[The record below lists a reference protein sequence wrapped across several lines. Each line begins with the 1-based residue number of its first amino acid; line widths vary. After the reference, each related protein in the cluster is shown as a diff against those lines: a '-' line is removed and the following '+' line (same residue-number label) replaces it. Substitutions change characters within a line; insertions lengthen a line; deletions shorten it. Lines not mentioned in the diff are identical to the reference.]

1 VKRTRLWI
9 HVALPLVIGGLVYVL
24 FRKKELILFDWL
36 SFLQLDALVR
46 AARDAVAPIRSAVPS
61 WILFNLP
68 DALWGWALGGF
79 MGCVWRDGNARA
91 RAAWVG
97 AGAAMVAA
105 FELLQAPGVVPGTFD
120 WVDLLVSCVAYA
132 SGVAV
137 STRDEKRGR
146 RDETVHEAPDL
157 PDGAGAVCPVRHR

>member
-1 VKRTRLWI
+1 VKRTKFWI
-9 HVALPLVIGGLVYVL
+9 HAALPLALGGLVYVL
-24 FRKKELILFDWL
+24 FRKQELHLFDWL
-36 SFLQLDALVR
+36 AFLHLDGVVR
-46 AARDAVAPIRSAVPS
+46 AGRDLVAPIRGAVPS
-61 WILFNLP
+61 WVLFNLP

-79 MGCVWRDGNARA
+79 MGFVWRDGSPRA

-105 FELLQAPGVVPGTFD
+105 FELLQAPGILPGTFD

-132 SGVAV
+132 AGVAAL
-137 STRDEKRGR
+137 TRAEKRGR

-157 PDGAGAVCPVRHR
+157 PDGAGSVCPVRHR